1 MIQYFEKVE
10 MTKTDTLDL
19 PESIFLRPS
28 LTLVFDNVNDK
39 LFITKIVSPSKLNA
53 KSAFNK
59 AKNEINKLINSINK
73 PLNNKN
79 LNLHNLNQKVNIFK
93 MLNQIQ
99 LFLNLE
105 KWLKKQKK
113 IYI

>member
-1 MIQYFEKVE
+1 M
-10 MTKTDTLDL
+10 
-19 PESIFLRPS
+19 
-28 LTLVFDNVNDK
+28 NDK
-39 LFITKIVSPSKLNA
+39 LFITKIVSPSKLTA

-73 PLNNKN
+73 PLNNNN

-93 MLNQIQ
+93 NVKSNTT
-99 LFLNLE
+99 FLNLE
-105 KWLKKQKK
+105 KMVEKAKN